1 MIGWV
6 FFRAETL
13 TTAVAF
19 LGSLA
24 GRSPAL
30 PTAYT
35 IWFSLTPEVWL
46 ALVAGA
52 IGSTPWVPSLAEY
65 VSRSRDSARAP
76 GLAWVSTLTL
86 AALLVAS
93 ILSVAARTYN
103 PFIYFRF

>member
-30 PTAYT
+30 PTPYT
-35 IWFSLTPEVWL
+35 VWFYLTPEVGL
-46 ALVAGA
+46 ALAAGV
-52 IGSTPWVPSLAEY
+52 IGSAPWVPSLAEY
-65 VSRSRDSARAP
+65 LARSPENQRR
-76 GLAWVSTLTL
+76 GLTFVNVLALT
-86 AALLVAS
+86 ALLVAS